1 MVVYSTICTCSKTVS
16 IGRFA
21 CFGCGSILQDDVSIA
36 HVNELMDEL
45 DGPAYL
51 EEDDSLLNVIRN
63 TSYILL
69 IIQLL

>member
-21 CFGCGSILQDDVSIA
+21 CFGCGSILQDHVSIA

-51 EEDDSLLNVIRN
+51 EEDDSSQQHLLNVIYVIV
-63 TSYILL
+63 TFSS
-69 IIQLL
+69 